1 MAHSTSLVANSS
13 SALDSARA
21 LLTPVVKK
29 TPSLSS
35 ADKTFI
41 DKCVRHFASVEGAIR
56 DQIRIRTTTRHAGR
70 TICNVYGLP
79 MVSKEDVDQLD
90 VLSDRVQNVSI
101 NLPEQLIRVE
111 LEKQDGN
118 ARKKRRRGRGTVEHT
133 EWKLDTVSP
142 EDQRHVKRILDA
154 VEDFDELECQLTVD
168 IEPNDGYQINIT
180 PCEPIKLNS
189 LQKLA
194 RNYRSLITSIQLD
207 FPGKRLILL
216 IST

>member
-1 MAHSTSLVANSS
+1 
-13 SALDSARA
+13 
-21 LLTPVVKK
+21 
-29 TPSLSS
+29 
-35 ADKTFI
+35 
-41 DKCVRHFASVEGAIR
+41 
-56 DQIRIRTTTRHAGR
+56 
-70 TICNVYGLP
+70 

-180 PCEPIKLNS
+180 PCESIKLNS

-207 FPGKRLILL
+207 FPGKRLVLL